1 MSRPLIIVIAIIAA
15 ALAVGG
21 GAAFFFLYL
30 GGEPPVGRELA
41 RHTYDGETYVLV
53 EYGDELAVFAG
64 SGSPVTNRDRA
75 DSVVHSYAW
84 RQVVDDLDYAGIA
97 KTVRSVQ
104 QVDSSISGTRSVSN
118 RAVDIFDELDSIGAN
133 IPFRGRVSAMDVVKS
148 AYPGLDSAER
158 AIRSLNSEL
167 NRWSENTDKLVE
179 STSLVAELSE
189 SGELEGD
196 DLVRL
201 FADAVSSAQGAANA
215 VSTVKSGVSE
225 AQSSASRL
233 ESALRDASDT
243 PVIGGAIG
251 GLASTAGRFE
261 SELGDLTSLLG
272 DFESDLGLLR
282 KQFEGSLATAA
293 TAREGFMSRWLAQ
306 PHDPQ
311 WPPTDPER
319 RPAGISEMST
329 VATPRASG
337 TAAVPAPT
345 PTDST
350 GVQPPSTPS
359 PVPLVK
365 PPGYLNGAEH
375 GIALIQSTRRP
386 SQTREGWVDITLDL
400 AVNRFGPDVQ
410 RALEIGYELK
420 EGELCFENSVPPNDC
435 VVVVWGSEEQVT
447 AQFDDGGRAT
457 PLSVPLGSALLLP
470 ITFEVA
476 GNATQASLLFGEHK
490 VPVDLEGSSV
500 PIEVHSEPVTIP
512 QTANEQ
518 LLMPG
523 GTRIA
528 VLSVSSAPSPYQP
541 TLNDVEV
548 TVVVSANMDDDKV
561 IVPKSGPTE
570 EACFES
576 GSGEECISVDWGPDA
591 PHYKALTTF
600 TPTDRLRQAVLSF
613 QVPNG
618 IERATLALGDRQGAL
633 DLKGMRADLTPSIHE
648 LSYPE
653 LAPGSVLYDVGR
665 KRVVLESID
674 HDPVTG
680 GMSLRLNATN
690 NSEAADFA
698 PVVTLKGSR
707 VSASGVMFDGR
718 LSSDHDSW
726 DLLVVRVEG
735 QKLPPGGSGQIDV
748 SLPRRSFGDW
758 RDTPYVLDRS
768 ERPDAVV
775 LELAVS
781 DRTVEAETP
790 SVQAPAFVSFARDA
804 NEDRFWL
811 PDLVV
816 ASIEWEPDVPTIGM
830 DTRVEITVEN
840 RGQERSEQAQLA
852 FKVDGE
858 TTGETGLGGIDAG
871 ESTTKRFEWRA
882 EEGKS
887 TFGASVDPEN
897 QIEEGDETNNE
908 TSIVFGG
915 AFLPDLV
922 VESITWEPTSPS
934 IGDTVTFTV
943 TIKNQGAGRSG
954 SSYVHYF
961 RDGSFGA
968 EDYFDGIPA
977 GESVAE
983 RFVWKVTEGT
993 HTFMAAVDPMNEIV
1007 ETDDS
1012 NNELSVTYGG
1022 TLLADL
1028 VVESIT
1034 WEPTSPSIGDT
1045 VTFTVTIKNQG
1056 AGRSGSSY
1064 VHYFRDGSFGAEDY
1078 FDGIP
1083 AGESV
1088 AERFAWKVSEG
1099 THTFMAA
1106 VDPMN
1111 EIVETDDSNNEL
1123 SVTYGGTLL
1132 ADLVVESITWEPT
1145 SPSIGDTVTFTVTIK
1160 NQGAGRS
1167 GSSYVHYF
1175 RDGSFG
1181 AEDYFDG
1188 IPAGESVAERFAW
1201 KVSEGTHTFMAAVD
1215 PMNEIVETDD
1225 SNNELS
1231 VTYPPVR

>member
-1 MSRPLIIVIAIIAA
+1 ML
-15 ALAVGG
+15 
-21 GAAFFFLYL
+21 
-30 GGEPPVGRELA
+30 
-41 RHTYDGETYVLV
+41 
-53 EYGDELAVFAG
+53 
-64 SGSPVTNRDRA
+64 
-75 DSVVHSYAW
+75 HSYAW
-84 RQVVDDLDYAGIA
+84 KQVVDNLDYAGIA

-104 QVDSSISGTRSVSN
+104 QVDSSISGVSSTSN
-118 RAVDIFDELDSIGAN
+118 QAVDIFDELDPIGAN
-133 IPFRGRVSAMDVVKS
+133 IPFRGRVTAMDVVKS

-167 NRWSENTDKLVE
+167 NSWGENTNKLVD
-179 STSLVAELSE
+179 STTFVAELRE
-189 SGELEGD
+189 SGDFEAD
-196 DLVRL
+196 DLVKL
-201 FADAVSSAQGAANA
+201 FSDAASSAQGVASTA
-215 VSTVKSGVSE
+215 STVKGGVSE
-225 AQSSASRL
+225 AQSSAARL

-243 PVIGGAIG
+243 PIIGGAIG
-251 GLASTAGRFE
+251 GLASTAGRLE
-261 SELGDLTSLLG
+261 TKLGDLTSLLG
-272 DFESDLGLLR
+272 DFESDLDQLRTQFQNGLA
-282 KQFEGSLATAA
+282 SAST
-293 TAREGFMSRWLAQ
+293 TREGYMSRWLAQ

-319 RPAGISEMST
+319 RPAGVSEMPT
-329 VATPRASG
+329 VGTPEASG

-345 PTDST
+345 PTVST
-350 GVQPPSTPS
+350 GVQPPPTPA

-365 PPGYLNGAEH
+365 PPGYLHGAEH

-400 AVNRFGPDVQ
+400 AVTRFGPDVQ
-410 RALEIGYELK
+410 KASAIGYELK
-420 EGELCFENSVPPNDC
+420 EEALCFENGSSPNDC

-457 PLSVPLGSALLLP
+457 PPSVPVGSSFLLP

-528 VLSVSSAPSPYQP
+528 VLSVSSVPSPSQP

-548 TVVVSANMDDDKV
+548 TVVVSASMDDDRV
-561 IVPKSGPTE
+561 VVPKSGPTE

-576 GSGEECISVDWGPDA
+576 GSGEECISVTWGPEV

-613 QVPNG
+613 EVPNG
-618 IERATLALGDRQGAL
+618 IERATLALGDRQVAL

-698 PVVTLKGSR
+698 PVVRLRGSR

-718 LSSDHDSW
+718 LSSDHDTW
-726 DLLVVRVEG
+726 DPLVVRVEG
-735 QKLPPGGSGQIDV
+735 QKLPPGGSGQIDIP
-748 SLPRRSFGDW
+748 LPRRAFGDW
-758 RDTPYVLDRS
+758 RDTPYVPDRS

-781 DRTVEAETP
+781 DRTVEAETI
-790 SVQAPAFVSFARDA
+790 SVSAPAFVSFARDA

-858 TTGETGLGGIDAG
+858 TAGETGLGGIDAG

-908 TSIVFGG
+908 TSVVFGG
-915 AFLPDLV
+915 AFLPDLI
-922 VESITWEPTSPS
+922 VESITWEPPSPS
-934 IGDTVTFTV
+934 IGDWVTFTV

-954 SSYVHYF
+954 PSYVDYF
-961 RDGSFGA
+961 RDGSTNYFDDDG
-968 EDYFDGIPA
+968 FDGIPA

-983 RFVWKVTEGT
+983 HFTWEVTEGT
-993 HTFMAAVDPMNEIV
+993 HTFRAAVDP
-1007 ETDDS
+1007 
-1012 NNELSVTYGG
+1012 LS
-1022 TLLADL
+1022 D
-1028 VVESIT
+1028 
-1034 WEPTSPSIGDT
+1034 
-1045 VTFTVTIKNQG
+1045 
-1056 AGRSGSSY
+1056 
-1064 VHYFRDGSFGAEDY
+1064 
-1078 FDGIP
+1078 
-1083 AGESV
+1083 
-1088 AERFAWKVSEG
+1088 
-1099 THTFMAA
+1099 
-1106 VDPMN
+1106 
-1111 EIVETDDSNNEL
+1111 
-1123 SVTYGGTLL
+1123 
-1132 ADLVVESITWEPT
+1132 
-1145 SPSIGDTVTFTVTIK
+1145 
-1160 NQGAGRS
+1160 
-1167 GSSYVHYF
+1167 
-1175 RDGSFG
+1175 
-1181 AEDYFDG
+1181 
-1188 IPAGESVAERFAW
+1188 
-1201 KVSEGTHTFMAAVD
+1201 
-1215 PMNEIVETDD
+1215 IVETDD

-1231 VTYPPVR
+1231 VTYPSVR